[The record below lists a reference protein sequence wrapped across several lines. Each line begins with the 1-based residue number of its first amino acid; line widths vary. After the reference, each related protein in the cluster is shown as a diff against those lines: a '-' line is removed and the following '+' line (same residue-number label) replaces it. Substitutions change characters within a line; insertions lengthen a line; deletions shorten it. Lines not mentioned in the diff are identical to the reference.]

1 MIYTYTR
8 PMISVHVAI
17 YPQEPICV
25 IETVESGVIGV
36 IDIAE
41 SRLISFVGT
50 AKSNFR
56 VPVSLTW

>member
-1 MIYTYTR
+1 
-8 PMISVHVAI
+8 MISVHVAI
-17 YPQEPICV
+17 YPHAPGGV
-25 IETVESGVIGV
+25 NETVDID

-50 AKSNFR
+50 AKSNLR

>member
-1 MIYTYTR
+1 MVYAYTR

-17 YPQEPICV
+17 HPQVPIGV
-25 IETVESGVIGV
+25 IEIVESGV

-41 SRLISFVGT
+41 SRLISFIGT
-50 AKSNFR
+50 AKSNLR